1 MTSDST
7 LFPCPFLHRV
17 PLPSCPWGSE
27 YGLLGGTLSALK
39 PVPRRTVLHS
49 GGLASG
55 TQAVMGKVFF
65 SVPVNS
71 VRRARCSCPGRCY
84 LSCRIPPTAALQ
96 APSGLG
102 CARVPGKAAG
112 GAVGS
117 GPSGTGGFLSGP
129 TFQAPGSWKDSIGAP
144 PAPDVS
150 LQPHYT
156 QPGCCAVPGSRLQKL
171 PLLRAS
177 QHPGTVPCVGTAEQ
191 STGKARKLSLG
202 RVPVPEAPAPLA
214 PVRELCRRH

>member
-1 MTSDST
+1 
-7 LFPCPFLHRV
+7 
-17 PLPSCPWGSE
+17 
-27 YGLLGGTLSALK
+27 
-39 PVPRRTVLHS
+39 
-49 GGLASG
+49 
-55 TQAVMGKVFF
+55 MGKVFF

-84 LSCRIPPTAALQ
+84 LSCRVPPTAALQ

-112 GAVGS
+112 GALGS

-129 TFQAPGSWKDSIGAP
+129 TFQAPGSWKDSVGAP

-177 QHPGTVPCVGTAEQ
+177 QHPGTVPCVGTAYWESSQ
-191 STGKARKLSLG
+191 TFPREGTGSRSTGATGACARVVPQALSCWGLG
-202 RVPVPEAPAPLA
+202 RVFTQSRGEVALLLRSPEKGKGTAEHSPDPSLRK
-214 PVRELCRRH
+214 PSLGCSYPWLRSH

>member
-1 MTSDST
+1 
-7 LFPCPFLHRV
+7 
-17 PLPSCPWGSE
+17 
-27 YGLLGGTLSALK
+27 
-39 PVPRRTVLHS
+39 
-49 GGLASG
+49 
-55 TQAVMGKVFF
+55 MGKVFF

-129 TFQAPGSWKDSIGAP
+129 TFQAPGSWKDSVGAP

-156 QPGCCAVPGSRLQKL
+156 QPGCCAVPGTRLQKL

-191 STGKARKLSLG
+191 STGKARKLSLKH
-202 RVPVPEAPAPLA
+202 
-214 PVRELCRRH
+214 RRHWRLSAGCAAGIELLGFSRSPEERWPCCYVLQRKGRALQSVPLTRA

>member
-1 MTSDST
+1 MFMKRPPALAPEEHGRRARAPKRVRST
-7 LFPCPFLHRV
+7 FRATLAHRLSGLSPGDFIFNPFLPVPSSLHRV
-17 PLPSCPWGSE
+17 PPPPCPWVSE

-39 PVPRRTVLHS
+39 PIPRRTVLHS
-49 GGLASG
+49 GDLASG
-55 TQAVMGKVFF
+55 TLAIMGRVFF

-129 TFQAPGSWKDSIGAP
+129 TFQAPGSWKDSVGAP

-150 LQPHYT
+150 LQPHCT
-156 QPGCCAVPGSRLQKL
+156 QPGCAQ
-171 PLLRAS
+171 
-177 QHPGTVPCVGTAEQ
+177 
-191 STGKARKLSLG
+191 
-202 RVPVPEAPAPLA
+202 
-214 PVRELCRRH
+214 